1 MNKSDKPHHAVF
13 CNFDNLKF
21 RWVNFVRQAISSPVR
36 LFKIHAKINTQ
47 SNLTNKFTE
56 NTPLKSQKKAQ
67 SMKVPFI
74 ATKVDRFIEIN
85 LARCRK
91 ISHAAFFRDSVPTRN
106 LYSEIDKV
114 TFSKQNI
121 YFGQLFASV
130 KCSKLIIL
138 LIEVVQ

>member
-1 MNKSDKPHHAVF
+1 MQFSVISIIS
-13 CNFDNLKF
+13 
-21 RWVNFVRQAISSPVR
+21 NFVESILYDKLYLVQSAYSRSMQ
-36 LFKIHAKINTQ
+36 KINTQ

-91 ISHAAFFRDSVPTRN
+91 ISHAAFFRDSVPTLN

-138 LIEVVQ
+138 LIEAVQ